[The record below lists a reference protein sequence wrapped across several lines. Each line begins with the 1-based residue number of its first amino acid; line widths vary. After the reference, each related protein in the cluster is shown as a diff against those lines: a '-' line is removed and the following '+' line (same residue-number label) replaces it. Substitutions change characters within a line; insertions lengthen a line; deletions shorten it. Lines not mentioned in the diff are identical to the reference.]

1 MNKRVFKLAVS
12 GLMLTLELPVM
23 SQGTNE
29 YLQPC
34 DITLPKFEVVYPTGN
49 HHWPAGRAGWD
60 ARFFPTATG
69 QNHQHI
75 GG

>member
-12 GLMLTLELPVM
+12 GLMLTLALPVM

-34 DITLPKFEVVYPTGN
+34 DIILPKYEAVYVGN
-49 HHWPAGRAGWD
+49 ILEDPEGLTQKD
-60 ARFFPTATG
+60 QFPVSES
-69 QNHQHI
+69 I
-75 GG
+75 KMKLVL